1 MHFAWARPFRPAAAP
16 GSARGTRHA
25 RRLLCA
31 LAAGLVLA
39 ARAPVAA
46 ETDVALLIEAEG
58 EQHSVAG
65 SALQA
70 LPRVTLQISFHGD
83 APEDI
88 TAVTLPSVLALV
100 GVKAEEL
107 HNNELG
113 RVVLVEAA
121 DGYRVAFGIAELD
134 PDISGR
140 QVYLSARDGPRG
152 RSWRI
157 LVPGDGRGARW
168 VRDVVRIRVIDPGA
182 QRP

>member
-1 MHFAWARPFRPAAAP
+1 M
-16 GSARGTRHA
+16 
-25 RRLLCA
+25 L
-31 LAAGLVLA
+31 LA

-46 ETDVALLIEAEG
+46 DTDVALLIEVEG
-58 EQHSVAG
+58 EQHRVAS
-65 SALQA
+65 SALES

-88 TAVTLPSVLALV
+88 PAVSLASVLALV

-107 HNNELG
+107 HHNELG

-121 DGYRVAFGIAELD
+121 DGYRVAFGMAELD
-134 PDISGR
+134 PNISGR

-157 LVPGDGRGARW
+157 LVPGDQRGARW
-168 VRDVVRIRVIDPGA
+168 VRDVVRLRVIDPGA
-182 QRP
+182 ERP